1 MYECRQKRKHEIL
14 YEREVNVLVD
24 ILYLEKMIEK
34 SGKKKGYLAEKLG
47 ISRQYFR
54 MKCNNE
60 ADFTTREVD
69 ILCRELCIVK
79 LSEKEKIFFKK

>member
-1 MYECRQKRKHEIL
+1 M
-14 YEREVNVLVD
+14 VD
-24 ILYLEKMIEK
+24 TEALELLISN

-54 MKCNNE
+54 MKCNNS

-69 ILCRELCIVK
+69 ILCFELDIRK
-79 LSEKEKIFFKK
+79 LIDKEKIFFKK

>member
-1 MYECRQKRKHEIL
+1 LVDTQSLEIL
-14 YEREVNVLVD
+14 
-24 ILYLEKMIEK
+24 IAA
-34 SGKKKGYLAEKLG
+34 SGKKKGYLAHKLS

-60 ADFTTREVD
+60 ADFTTREVE
-69 ILCRELCIVK
+69 ILCKELNITK